1 MFRNDYDAKLDTHAL
16 EAGAMEESCEEDNN
30 DSDEEDAAVVAQS
43 LMRPASEELDDHL
56 LHSPLIGP
64 NALPREPS
72 SPPPAPIQN
81 SSTTD
86 QLLPKKLW
94 AERWIQPPPLDF
106 TPIFFDDERVH
117 AIFKTTSEIQRE
129 GIVSPGF
136 QVKGTNEQE
145 LAAELIVLMRTSIQS
160 GDWTRILSPDCHF
173 MRVDDQDNYVSSGPG
188 LEQST
193 MTEVFHQFFEERE
206 DEFCTTLYEDYTT
219 LQCMDLQISPSK
231 HEELVLFG
239 AVTALALV
247 YGHYPGHLNPLL
259 LIYLLNNCDLS
270 CLHRDLVSS
279 YLPSV
284 SEMLDRWLNLG
295 PTDSIGEFA
304 SHFASYHNIQIGVL
318 NGRSEA
324 GHQKLAS
331 EMLHNVV
338 IGPVGV
344 ENAYFT
350 AFIKGFLLPGAAGF
364 NLADIVHSFFGGPEE
379 FFLDELADA
388 LSIAGPHFA
397 GKTFEDVIKDF
408 LVSIGAPCPQLL
420 AVTKDRFSPEVKA
433 SLSGLQSP
441 TFRMRLMCWAVTG
454 APRVLRDG
462 EPMQVS
468 ILSN

>member
-1 MFRNDYDAKLDTHAL
+1 M
-16 EAGAMEESCEEDNN
+16 
-30 DSDEEDAAVVAQS
+30 
-43 LMRPASEELDDHL
+43 
-56 LHSPLIGP
+56 
-64 NALPREPS
+64 
-72 SPPPAPIQN
+72 
-81 SSTTD
+81 
-86 QLLPKKLW
+86 LPKKLW
-94 AERWIQPPPLDF
+94 AERWIQPPPLGF
-106 TPIFFDDERVH
+106 IPIFFDDERVH
-117 AIFKTTSEIQRE
+117 AIFKTASEIQRE
-129 GIVSPGF
+129 GIVSPGL

-160 GDWTRILSPDCHF
+160 GDWTKILSPDRHF
-173 MRVDDQDNYVSSGPG
+173 MQYVKLSPLPMKIIEPCYNRVDDQDNYVSSGPG

-304 SHFASYHNIQIGVL
+304 SHFASYHNIQVQYLYRILSMNFMTLIIFYRQVGVL

-344 ENAYFT
+344 ENAYFA
-350 AFIKGFLLPGAAGF
+350 AFIKGFLLPGATGF
-364 NLADIVHSFFGGPEE
+364 TLADVSVTYMDIFSNSMLSFR
-379 FFLDELADA
+379 LCA
-388 LSIAGPHFA
+388 
-397 GKTFEDVIKDF
+397 
-408 LVSIGAPCPQLL
+408 
-420 AVTKDRFSPEVKA
+420 A
-433 SLSGLQSP
+433 SLEDLKNLFELPKHQ
-441 TFRMRLMCWAVTG
+441 
-454 APRVLRDG
+454 
-462 EPMQVS
+462 
-468 ILSN
+468 